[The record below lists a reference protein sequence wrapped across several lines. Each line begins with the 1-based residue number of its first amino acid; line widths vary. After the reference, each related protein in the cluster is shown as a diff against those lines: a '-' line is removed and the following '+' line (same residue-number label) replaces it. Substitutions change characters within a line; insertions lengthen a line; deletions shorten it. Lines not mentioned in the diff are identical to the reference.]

1 MSPRGRVLCVGLV
14 CLDIISVVDSYPEE
28 DTDTRCV
35 SQRWQRG
42 GNASNTCTVLSQL
55 GVPCAFMGTLAAG
68 RVADFVREELQVS
81 GVDAGLVVVHA
92 NCRAPP
98 SSVVIANRRTG
109 SRTILHSNR
118 FITDDFSRCGVD
130 ASLVVRHAAGV
141 TPCACCSLSLASGSR
156 TVLLWDLDLP
166 EISADDFS
174 KVDLGPF
181 RWIHW
186 EGRNGDEQV
195 RMIARVNEMNG
206 RRDPG
211 EVITVSVEI
220 EKPEKLDTHQ
230 LMGHGDVV
238 FISKD
243 FAKHAGYDSAEAAVR
258 GLYGRVKRGAVL
270 VCAWGEQGAAA
281 TGPGGEVARSPAF
294 PPPTLV
300 DTLGAGDTFIA
311 GVIAALSRGQSL
323 QEALTFGCRVAGKK
337 CGVQGYEG
345 LGELC

>member
-118 FITDDFSRCGVD
+118 
-130 ASLVVRHAAGV
+130 
-141 TPCACCSLSLASGSR
+141 
-156 TVLLWDLDLP
+156 DLP

>member
-68 RVADFVREELQVS
+68 RVADFVREELQAS

-141 TPCACCSLSLASGSR
+141 TPCACCTLSLASGSR

-166 EISADDFS
+166 EILADDFS

-186 EGRNGDEQV
+186 EGRNGDEQL
-195 RMIARVNEMNG
+195 RMIARVNEMNR

-211 EVITVSVEI
+211 EAITVSVEI

-230 LMGHGDVV
+230 LIGHGDVV

-243 FAKHAGYDSAEAAVR
+243 FAKHAGYNSAEAAVR
-258 GLYGRVKRGAVL
+258 GLYGRVKRGPVPA
-270 VCAWGEQGAAA
+270 GGAHVRVPCRRQEVRGSGLR
-281 TGPGGEVARSPAF
+281 GPGGAVLIAQGPVVA
-294 PPPTLV
+294 PPLSTV
-300 DTLGAGDTFIA
+300 GYVRCEGSSTYIQVSAMSSAYSGSWARR
-311 GVIAALSRGQSL
+311 GVR
-323 QEALTFGCRVAGKK
+323 
-337 CGVQGYEG
+337 
-345 LGELC
+345 

>member
-68 RVADFVREELQVS
+68 RVADF
-81 GVDAGLVVVHA
+81 
-92 NCRAPP
+92 
-98 SSVVIANRRTG
+98 
-109 SRTILHSNR
+109 
-118 FITDDFSRCGVD
+118 ITDDFSRCGVD

-141 TPCACCSLSLASGSR
+141 TPCACCTLSLASGSR

-166 EISADDFS
+166 EILADDFS

-186 EGRNGDEQV
+186 EGRNGDEQL
-195 RMIARVNEMNG
+195 RMIARVNEMNR

-211 EVITVSVEI
+211 EAITVSVEI

-230 LMGHGDVV
+230 LIGHGDVV

-243 FAKHAGYDSAEAAVR
+243 FAKHAGYNSAEAAVR
-258 GLYGRVKRGAVL
+258 GLYGRVKRGGVL

-281 TGPGGEVARSPAF
+281 TGPSGEVACSPAF

>member
-55 GVPCAFMGTLAAG
+55 GVPCAFMGSLAAG
-68 RVADFVREELQVS
+68 RVAE
-81 GVDAGLVVVHA
+81 
-92 NCRAPP
+92 
-98 SSVVIANRRTG
+98 
-109 SRTILHSNR
+109 
-118 FITDDFSRCGVD
+118 
-130 ASLVVRHAAGV
+130 
-141 TPCACCSLSLASGSR
+141 
-156 TVLLWDLDLP
+156 DLP

-211 EVITVSVEI
+211 EAITVSVEI

>member
-55 GVPCAFMGTLAAG
+55 GVPCAFMGSLAAG
-68 RVADFVREELQVS
+68 RVADFVREELQAS

-118 FITDDFSRCGVD
+118 
-130 ASLVVRHAAGV
+130 
-141 TPCACCSLSLASGSR
+141 
-156 TVLLWDLDLP
+156 DLP

-211 EVITVSVEI
+211 EAITVSVEI